1 MASKDSLDGSA
12 DPAVLAATPQLRERL
27 ERVRYEP
34 GTTIVREGD
43 DAQDMFFV
51 LSGDLRVVR
60 GTFEVGR
67 LGPGDHF
74 GELGLFAGRP
84 RAATLV
90 ATTTVELG
98 RLDRPAFEGFAREH
112 PELALQL
119 VRGALASVGRW
130 LQDMTTSVDTLL
142 SERSLPRRS
151 AVTVRIAGESR
162 TVRTGTRIC
171 DVLPDR
177 DEHGVVVAALVDR
190 RPRSLASRISS
201 DATIDALH
209 ADHWEGERVLRESV
223 GLLLLEAAAALDP
236 GLVVELGH
244 SVGFAQ
250 RVVVRGG
257 EGPED
262 LAARLQAK
270 MRELVRADLPLREE
284 WWTTE
289 EARSHFAEAG
299 WSTTAELLQTWRDAS
314 APLATYGTIHVLR
327 LGPLVHR
334 TGLLD
339 GFELV
344 ADGCDILL
352 LWSPPSSTAVAE
364 AGAVTRATLAMTDA
378 HRRWLDVLGA
388 TSVGDFNRACIDGDV
403 AQLVRVAEGFQE
415 KQVGLVADAI
425 ASRDRAVKVVCIAGP
440 SSSGKTTFIKRLRV
454 QLQVNGIHPIGL
466 SLDDYYCDRGETPL
480 DEAGELDFEA
490 FDAIR
495 RDALQAH
502 VMALL
507 AGERV
512 QTPRFD
518 FAQGTGDPAG
528 GPIVHLGTHDV
539 LLLEGIHGLNPML
552 LRGVPAEHV
561 FRVFLCP
568 LAQLPFDRHTRV
580 HASDLRLLRRIVRDR
595 HGRGTNAAET
605 IVRWPSVRRGERRNI
620 FGHAR
625 HADAVFD
632 SSLIYEMSVLKVFGE
647 RYLLEVP
654 SHHVAYPTAFRLLRL
669 LDRFVT
675 IYPDHVPPTSI
686 LREFIG
692 GTGFEY

>member
-1 MASKDSLDGSA
+1 MDATERTPDLGA
-12 DPAVLAATPQLRERL
+12 LAATPQLRARL
-27 ERVRYEP
+27 ERVHHAA
-34 GTTIVREGD
+34 GATIVREGD
-43 DAQDMFFV
+43 VADDMFFV
-51 LSGDLRVVR
+51 LAGELRIVR
-60 GTFEVGR
+60 GALEIGR

-90 ATTTVELG
+90 ATTDVELG
-98 RLDRPAFEGFAREH
+98 RLDQASFDGLAREL
-112 PELALQL
+112 PDLALQL
-119 VRGALASVGRW
+119 LRGALASVGRW
-130 LQDMTTSVDTLL
+130 LQDMTSSVDTLL

-151 AVTVRIAGESR
+151 AVTVRIDGRLRA
-162 TVRTGTRIC
+162 VRTGTRLC
-171 DVLPDR
+171 DLLPDR
-177 DEHGVVVAALVDR
+177 DERGKIVAALVDR

-201 DATIDALH
+201 DATIDPLH
-209 ADHWEGERVLRESV
+209 ADHWEGERILRESI
-223 GLLLLEAAAALDP
+223 GLLLLEAATAVDP
-236 GLVVELGH
+236 ALVVELGH
-244 SVGFAQ
+244 SVGLAQ
-250 RVVVRGG
+250 RVIVRG
-257 EGPED
+257 EAPPD

-289 EARSHFAEAG
+289 EARSHFVQAG

-314 APLATYGTIHVLR
+314 APLSAYGSVHVLR

-344 ADGCDILL
+344 ADGADLLL
-352 LWSPPSSTAVAE
+352 LWRTAASE
-364 AGAVTRATLAMTDA
+364 ASAVSRATLAMTDA

-388 TSVGDFNRACIDGDV
+388 TSVGNFNRACIDGDV

-425 ASRDRAVKVVCIAGP
+425 ASRDRAVKIVCIAGP

-454 QLQVNGIHPIGL
+454 QLQVNGIQPVGL
-466 SLDDYYCDRGETPL
+466 SLDDYYCDRADTPV
-480 DEAGELDFEA
+480 DDAGELDYEA
-490 FDAIR
+490 FDAIL

-502 VMALL
+502 VNEML
-507 AGERV
+507 AGRPV
-512 QTPRFD
+512 HTPRFD
-518 FAQGTGDPAG
+518 FTKGTGDPTG
-528 GPIVHLGTHDV
+528 GPLVQLGAHDV

-552 LRGVPAEHV
+552 LRGVPAERV

-568 LAQLPFDRHTRV
+568 LAQLPFDRLTRV

-620 FGHAR
+620 FGHAGN
-625 HADAVFD
+625 ADAVFD
-632 SSLIYEMSVLKVFGE
+632 SSLIYELSVLKVFGE

-654 SHHVAYPTAFRLLRL
+654 SDHVAYPTAFRLLRL